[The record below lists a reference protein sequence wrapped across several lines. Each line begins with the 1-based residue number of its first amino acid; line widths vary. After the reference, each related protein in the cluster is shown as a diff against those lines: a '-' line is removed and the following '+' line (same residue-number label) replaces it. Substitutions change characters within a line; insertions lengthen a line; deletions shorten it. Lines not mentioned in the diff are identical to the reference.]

1 MKKYKFKINNDKY
14 EAKILEYK
22 NEMVLVEV
30 NGERYQ
36 VDIEMEKRA
45 KKKLV
50 RAQKSESPAVVKTT
64 PKVVTQVSAGAVVA
78 PIPGLVLKVLVKNGD
93 VVEVGQTVI
102 ILEAMKMESE
112 IHTDRA
118 GKVNNILV
126 KEGENIQEGQAI
138 IEVGE

>member
-1 MKKYKFKINNDKY
+1 M
-14 EAKILEYK
+14 
-22 NEMVLVEV
+22 
-30 NGERYQ
+30 
-36 VDIEMEKRA
+36 
-45 KKKLV
+45 V